1 MGTQLPLEKG
11 TAPHH
16 IFGPCLL
23 WPNSSMDQDACWYGV
38 NLRPGDVVLDGVA
51 APPKR
56 STAPSFRSV
65 YFGQTAGW
73 MMTPLGTEVD
83 LGTGRIVLDGD
94 PAPPEKA
101 QQPHSLFSPCLLWP
115 RSPISATAELLH
127 KRSLENRNTFLAYVF
142 HFTRMTITANKQWRA
157 CKSFTV
163 DGAKHSIK
171 HQWKV
176 HVFKHFT
183 CGNCD

>member
-127 KRSLENRNTFLAYVF
+127 KRSLENRNTFLAYE
-142 HFTRMTITANKQWRA
+142 FTSLA
-157 CKSFTV
+157 
-163 DGAKHSIK
+163 
-171 HQWKV
+171 
-176 HVFKHFT
+176 
-183 CGNCD
+183 